1 MQINDC
7 MIKCFR
13 QLYREFHII
22 KWEGGD
28 TFVSSLIKIKCYNTK
43 LLVVE
48 DESFLMFKQ
57 IFWTDCAVLHLESY
71 IMSTNQPCYISRD
84 HEKSCFPW
92 YDPFIQAHDSEIFCT
107 IIWFLIILLTQR
119 GRFIRLN
126 LFPQNWT
133 VSGRT
138 GRPLSSCNFGEFWV
152 SASSVPLSVCI
163 IHDSAR
169 YSCVYLLALWGTI
182 RPALIL
188 NVLMCKK
195 TETFPTKN
203 YRNKSNR
210 AISSDQKQPLATLCF
225 VCFVAVH
232 CWCFST
238 TR

>member
-1 MQINDC
+1 MSRSAFGKLHYVYKSTLLYFKRSWKIMFP
-7 MIKCFR
+7 MIWS
-13 QLYREFHII
+13 LYSG
-22 KWEGGD
+22 K
-28 TFVSSLIKIKCYNTK
+28 
-43 LLVVE
+43 
-48 DESFLMFKQ
+48 
-57 IFWTDCAVLHLESY
+57 
-71 IMSTNQPCYISRD
+71 
-84 HEKSCFPW
+84 
-92 YDPFIQAHDSEIFCT
+92 HDSEIFCT

-163 IHDSAR
+163 INDSAR

-195 TETFPTKN
+195 TETFHTKN